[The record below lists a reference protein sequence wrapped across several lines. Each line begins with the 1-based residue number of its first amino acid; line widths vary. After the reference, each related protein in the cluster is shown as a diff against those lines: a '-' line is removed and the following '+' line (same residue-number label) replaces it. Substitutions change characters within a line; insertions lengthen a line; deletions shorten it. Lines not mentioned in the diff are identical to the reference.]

1 MQLHLY
7 AVDLVGVVL
16 RFSSMVSCANTRGG
30 TVESPIRLFFTQQIA
45 SYGRAMGR
53 AAEFSH

>member
-1 MQLHLY
+1 M
-7 AVDLVGVVL
+7 GVVL
-16 RFSSMVSCANTRGG
+16 RFSSMASCANTRGG
-30 TVESPIRLFFTQQIA
+30 RVESLIRLFFTQQIA